1 MNMFGAKIALDL
13 LFVGSHALTSV
24 TAISLK
30 QSVIFQVVGMVAY
43 VSLRRRTK
51 SRSDQIMWMVIEAWF
66 TICILLVTLSSG
78 IAAMSNR

>member
-43 VSLRRRTK
+43 VSLRRRTGG
-51 SRSDQIMWMVIEAWF
+51 RSDQMVWIIIEAWF

>member
-1 MNMFGAKIALDL
+1 MNIFGAKIALDL

-30 QSVIFQVVGMVAY
+30 QSVVFQLAGMVAY
-43 VSLRRRTK
+43 VSLRRRTR
-51 SRSDQIMWMVIEAWF
+51 SRSDQMVWLIIEGWF

>member
-1 MNMFGAKIALDL
+1 MNIFGAKIALDL

-30 QSVIFQVVGMVAY
+30 QSVIFQVVGMVGY
-43 VSLRRRTK
+43 VSLRRRTGG
-51 SRSDQIMWMVIEAWF
+51 RSDQMVWMIIEAWF

>member
-1 MNMFGAKIALDL
+1 MSISDGKIALDL
-13 LFVGSHALTSV
+13 LLVGSHALTSV

-30 QSVIFQVVGMVAY
+30 QSVIIQLVGMAAY
-43 VSLRRRTK
+43 MSLRRRT
-51 SRSDQIMWMVIEAWF
+51 RIRRDLMVWLIIEAWF

>member
-1 MNMFGAKIALDL
+1 MNMFDGRIALDL
-13 LFVGSHALTSV
+13 LFVGSHALASV

-30 QSVIFQVVGMVAY
+30 QSVVIQVVGIAAY
-43 VSLRRRTK
+43 VSLRLKTI
-51 SRSDQIMWMVIEAWF
+51 SRSDQMVWMIIEAWF

>member
-13 LFVGSHALTSV
+13 LFVGSHALASV

-43 VSLRRRTK
+43 VSLRRWTGG
-51 SRSDQIMWMVIEAWF
+51 RSDQMVWMIIEAWF
-66 TICILLVTLSSG
+66 TICILLVSLSSG

>member
-1 MNMFGAKIALDL
+1 MNIFSGKIALDL

-24 TAISLK
+24 TPISLK
-30 QSVIFQVVGMVAY
+30 QSVIIQVAGIAAY
-43 VSLRRRTK
+43 VSLQRRTRG
-51 SRSDQIMWMVIEAWF
+51 RSHQMVWMIIEAWF

>member
-43 VSLRRRTK
+43 VSLRRRTGG
-51 SRSDQIMWMVIEAWF
+51 RSDQMVWMILEAWF

>member
-1 MNMFGAKIALDL
+1 MNMFGAKIALDV

-30 QSVIFQVVGMVAY
+30 QSVIFQVVGMMAY
-43 VSLRRRTK
+43 VSLRRRTGG
-51 SRSDQIMWMVIEAWF
+51 RSDQMVWMIIEAWF

>member
-1 MNMFGAKIALDL
+1 MNMFDGGITLEL

-30 QSVIFQVVGMVAY
+30 QSVVIQVVGIAAY
-43 VSLRRRTK
+43 VSLRRRTGG
-51 SRSDQIMWMVIEAWF
+51 RSDQMVWMIIEAWF

>member
-1 MNMFGAKIALDL
+1 MNMFGAKVVLDL

-30 QSVIFQVVGMVAY
+30 QSVVIQVVGIAAY
-43 VSLRRRTK
+43 ESLRRRTI
-51 SRSDQIMWMVIEAWF
+51 SRGDQMVWMTIEAWF

>member
-1 MNMFGAKIALDL
+1 MNMFGARVALDL

-30 QSVIFQVVGMVAY
+30 QSVVIQVVGIAAY
-43 VSLRRRTK
+43 VSLRRRTR
-51 SRSDQIMWMVIEAWF
+51 SRSDQMAWMIIEAWF

-78 IAAMSNR
+78 IAAMSNP